1 MPPSL
6 PALRAGSDI
15 DIVHAVVLFLLV
27 VIALVLVDGFT
38 AVVLLVFGF
47 TAVVLLG
54 LTIVVGF
61 TAYCGTSDCDFLPES

>member
-1 MPPSL
+1 MPPAL

-15 DIVHAVVLFLLV
+15 YIVHAVVLFLLV
-27 VIALVLVDGFT
+27 VLALVLVD
-38 AVVLLVFGF
+38 GF